1 MKPQFHTDISINRF
15 GRAFID
21 ERQMDQAYYA
31 AYNEN
36 EHDHDGTGWNNN
48 GNYMQPMNSRSFE
61 QFRETLKNESFDNT
75 RLVIAKQTIAANYF
89 STAQIKEIVQ
99 QFSFENNK
107 LDIAKYS
114 YKYTVDRNNYFMLN
128 DTFSFSGSK
137 EELARYIQAYR

>member
-31 AYNEN
+31 SYNEN
-36 EHDHDGTGWNNN
+36 EQDHDGADWNNN
-48 GNYMQPMNSRSFE
+48 GNYMQPMNGRSFE

-75 RLVIAKQTIAANYF
+75 RTVIAKQTIATNYF
-89 STAQIKEIVQ
+89 STAQVKEIVQ
-99 QFSFENNK
+99 LFSFENNK

-114 YKYTVDRNNYFMLN
+114 YKYTVDKNNYFMLN
-128 DTFSFSGSK
+128 DAFSFSGSK
-137 EELARYIQAYR
+137 EEIGRAHV